1 MAELFGIQ
9 PLVDIIS
16 LCLQSGF
23 VKNEK
28 NGVSLIIISKPE
40 GAKTSSIFKFS
51 NLDFVA
57 YYDEITAKK
66 ILDEFI
72 PLVKNNNY
80 KFLLIPDLLNCIEKQ
95 RSTKE
100 QFLSV
105 IKSAIDDTGIKNI
118 STYHKNLNYAKMF
131 EGIKFCLITAI
142 TSGNF
147 KNIQKYMVNT
157 GLLSRFLPFTYDY
170 PIDKVKSIFNII
182 EDGGD
187 GDVFVPKIVKEE
199 KDVVGD
205 GQLFKEFEIIS
216 IKLGSFVGAYGFRA
230 QLMLQR
236 LAKANALLNGRDYV
250 TKEDIDKVISLSKWI
265 NYDFNVI

>member
-1 MAELFGIQ
+1 M
-9 PLVDIIS
+9 
-16 LCLQSGF
+16 
-23 VKNEK
+23 
-28 NGVSLIIISKPE
+28 
-40 GAKTSSIFKFS
+40 
-51 NLDFVA
+51 
-57 YYDEITAKK
+57 
-66 ILDEFI
+66 
-72 PLVKNNNY
+72 
-80 KFLLIPDLLNCIEKQ
+80 
-95 RSTKE
+95 
-100 QFLSV
+100 

-131 EGIKFCLITAI
+131 EGIKFSVITAI

-147 KNIQKYMVNT
+147 RNIQKYMVNT

-170 PIDKVKSIFNII
+170 PIDKVKLIFNII

-205 GQLFKEFEIIS
+205 GQLFREFEIIS